1 MTHKTT
7 TLKHIA
13 LLFIILFLIQC
24 PVAACNNESKP
35 CNHQSDIPQNIKLQP
50 QNEISQNQEN
60 DEEEEEEG
68 VNFNILQQ
76 AAVNFYRAMEMLN
89 TAENLPNHEKNKQR
103 LTYLALENYRIAQD
117 NSKIALSNCLITL
130 FKKTEQKNNK
140 IAQEK
145 YEIAKANFEN
155 AIDNKYKAQ
164 TTYDKTLDPQTEITE
179 ELAQEIINQTK
190 ANFDQARENYI
201 QIQDNVNQEQEQEQ
215 HHQRTVTP
223 KTHFS
228 NSLFN
233 HPVCQ
238 KGFNIKFS

>member
-24 PVAACNNESKP
+24 PVTACNNENKP

-60 DEEEEEEG
+60 DEEEEEG

-89 TAENLPNHEKNKQR
+89 TVENTPYLENNKQK

-190 ANFDQARENYI
+190 ANYDQARENYI
-201 QIQDNVNQEQEQEQ
+201 QIKDNINQEQAQENYDP
-215 HHQRTVTP
+215 TNP
-223 KTHFS
+223 
-228 NSLFN
+228 
-233 HPVCQ
+233 P
-238 KGFNIKFS
+238 